1 MILLN
6 CSPEICY
13 VTVLKCDEDYI
24 HKGISVRIKIL
35 LNQQLHSLFRVVEDH
50 YFPGDTHLPKFV
62 IDLNGKLLVAKST
75 PKKCWNA
82 VNGVDYVA
90 NLVLVS
96 GSVLTPRN
104 DEESSSDG
112 EISSVP
118 YNPNPDTNPNPS
130 VS

>member
-1 MILLN
+1 MILPN
-6 CSPEICY
+6 YSPEICY
-13 VTVLKCDEDYI
+13 VTVLKRDEDGI
-24 HKGISVRIKIL
+24 HKGISVRIKML
-35 LNQQLHSLFRVVEDH
+35 LNQQLHVLFRVVEDH
-50 YFPGDTHLPKFV
+50 YFGDTYLPKFV
-62 IDLNGKLLVAKST
+62 IDLNGKQLVEEST
-75 PKKCWNA
+75 PKECWNA
-82 VNGVDYVA
+82 TNGVDYVA